1 MSFSLKSSLVLFFA
15 ATQFVAALDPKC
27 APGGNLD
34 LAKWKLQLPTGEP
47 GSPNSIEGSK
57 LNGCTGFQEA
67 GTFFSDPKDGALVM
81 KVAGSPKSAYCVT
94 TKNSLHCRTEL
105 RESNPLSWDPKA
117 ATNRLKATLVVV
129 KADDSARGTVVGQIH
144 IDDKISSKPV
154 CELYYNSKGVI
165 TMGVEKTRAGG
176 SSIYTEIAT
185 VPVGTG
191 FSYEISYEKNVL
203 GVSVNGGVVKT
214 LSTNELNAPLSYFKA
229 GNYNQGDSPSEVH
242 LFDLDVTHTK

>member
-1 MSFSLKSSLVLFFA
+1 M
-15 ATQFVAALDPKC
+15 
-27 APGGNLD
+27 
-34 LAKWKLQLPTGEP
+34 
-47 GSPNSIEGSK
+47 
-57 LNGCTGFQEA
+57 
-67 GTFFSDPKDGALVM
+67 
-81 KVAGSPKSAYCVT
+81 T

-154 CELYYNSKGVI
+154 CELYYNSKGLI

-176 SSIYTEIAT
+176 ASIYTEIAT

-203 GVSVNGGVVKT
+203 GVSVNGGAVKT
-214 LSTNELNAPLSYFKA
+214 LSTSDLDAPLSYFKA

-242 LFDLDVTHTK
+242 FFSLDVTHAK